1 MSLISTHHNL
11 LIKETSAVPF
21 ADESM
26 FSLTTKV
33 TFQVVQNHPGLI
45 ADVEAGVISDSVLKA
60 EIIQIVDDLNLYYE
74 RDELVQNVMNYMFG
88 YGILQEL
95 IESEDIT
102 DIDIPRYN
110 FFMIK
115 RNGKKEIV
123 DFSFANEREFERFCK
138 LVIVRNGGIINENDA
153 HARVSDPYYRLRI
166 NVTIPPRS
174 ATGPNL
180 CIRKHRQHSYSL
192 EDLMGLEM
200 VTSEE
205 MLFLE
210 KLMVSRSRFII
221 SGKGAAG
228 KTTLLRALLEKIDI
242 KERILICEKD
252 MELHLESVNFIVQR
266 IKKSGHGIEIA
277 LKQLVSDGLT
287 MSLDGYCIGE
297 IIGEEAWEFVKAGHT
312 DHRVFGTIHG
322 NSPEDVIQR
331 LLMLIE
337 PVTSLS
343 EERLEDLIYES
354 IDYIIHLEEFKIRSI
369 KALKKDEERRWLE
382 SIY

>member
-166 NVTIPPRS
+166 NVTIAPRS

-180 CIRKHRQHSYSL
+180 CIRKHRQKPYSL
-192 EDLMGLEM
+192 EQLMALEM
-200 VTSEE
+200 MTNEE
-205 MLFLE
+205 RVFLE
-210 KLMVSRSRFII
+210 NLMASRSRFII

-228 KTTLLRALLEKIDI
+228 KTTLLRALLEKIAI
-242 KERILICEKD
+242 TERILICEKD

-266 IKKSGHGIEIA
+266 IKKSGHGVELA

-343 EERLEDLIYES
+343 EERLEELIYES
-354 IDYIIHLEEFKIRSI
+354 IDYIIHLEEFKVCSI
-369 KALKKDEERRWLE
+369 KALKSNKERRWLE